1 MEMSQSKARAAQS
14 LNTVDLGEL
23 RRSLDEC
30 KTLLNAVGTINPRPP
45 GLHNELIQL
54 VKKLIA
60 RMLAWYTRP
69 LKEFNSSVCRSLDTL
84 AGSVE
89 NLQRDLVSIDGR
101 LTQLEQN
108 TAGLSA
114 SLRTRIE
121 LLSKQVESLTHSGQH
136 PPLGTPNATMEADWD
151 SRARENSWFF
161 IDTGHFESEEA
172 FEKAGQWALDTH
184 VLQGIDLSPDATVLE
199 IGCGI
204 GRLLKPLARRAGV
217 VIGVDISG
225 EMVNQ
230 ARLRLAAFPNIRIHK
245 TEGNLSMVD
254 TCSVDFCFS
263 YIVFQHFPAK
273 EPIFAYFEEAARVLR
288 PGGIFRFQ
296 VNQRPERFVQ
306 TYVAGTWEGV
316 GVEDAE
322 VTAQLEQAGFR
333 TLDAWGEMGSY
344 AWYTAEEVRKLRP
357 KGAEVR
363 LQFRPTILDPAAARD
378 VFERIGEM
386 PSRRTLD
393 GLLSHLMSWRMGLD
407 FLLEKW
413 SLMTDEEF
421 IRSVYRA
428 LLNREVEAETLAA
441 TLSMMQDGTNTRS
454 YFLDCLVSSKEFRD
468 VLSGLKA

>member
-1 MEMSQSKARAAQS
+1 MEMSQSKVRAAQS

-69 LKEFNSSVCRSLDTL
+69 LHQFNSQVIRSFEGIV
-84 AGSVE
+84 AAVR

-108 TAGLSA
+108 TAALGA
-114 SLRTRIE
+114 SLRTRLE
-121 LLSKQVESLTHSGQH
+121 LSSKQVESLTHSEQH
-136 PPLGTPNATMEADWD
+136 PRLGTPHATMEADWD
-151 SRARENSWFF
+151 SRARENSRFF

-172 FEKAGQWALDTH
+172 FEKSGQWDLDTL
-184 VLQGIDLSPDATVLE
+184 VLQGIDLSPDASVLE

-217 VIGVDISG
+217 VFGVDISG

-230 ARLRLAAFPNIRIHK
+230 ARLRLAAFPNIRVHK
-245 TEGNLSMVD
+245 TEGDLSMVE
-254 TCSVDFCFS
+254 TSSVDFCFS
-263 YIVFQHFPAK
+263 FVEFQHFPAK

-306 TYVAGTWEGV
+306 SHVAGTWEG
-316 GVEDAE
+316 D
-322 VTAQLEQAGFR
+322 
-333 TLDAWGEMGSY
+333 
-344 AWYTAEEVRKLRP
+344 
-357 KGAEVR
+357 
-363 LQFRPTILDPAAARD
+363 
-378 VFERIGEM
+378 FERPPQGEYEERE
-386 PSRRTLD
+386 P
-393 GLLSHLMSWRMGLD
+393 LS
-407 FLLEKW
+407 
-413 SLMTDEEF
+413 
-421 IRSVYRA
+421 
-428 LLNREVEAETLAA
+428 
-441 TLSMMQDGTNTRS
+441 
-454 YFLDCLVSSKEFRD
+454 
-468 VLSGLKA
+468 